1 MHYEGKNLKFWQFEE
16 KKRGQYEKKCIMKG
30 KCRDR
35 TILSKRWGQ
44 CGEVSGFENNFMS
57 FILGH
62 RIELELAAK
71 NSPFS
76 LLSSIFFLQ

>member
-1 MHYEGKNLKFWQFEE
+1 MKGKISNFGNLK
-16 KKRGQYEKKCIMKG
+16 KKNEGSTKKKSIMKG

-35 TILSKRWGQ
+35 TILSKKWGQ